1 MSKRLALIW
10 VVFLL
15 AALAAYAGDV
25 AQFVNLGFSPDAK
38 YFMFGQYGI
47 AQKDTTP
54 WAETYIVDVR
64 ANNFVPRGMHKA
76 MGSHPVDPGASGLG
90 ALLDVL
96 ADSLPQKKQFKL
108 DHLSTGRQL
117 YVLVDGAQPAD
128 TLEFRDFQTGKSY
141 KLALTQSVSTK
152 GTETVSSFSIAVT
165 VTDKDGRTHTFTAG
179 SPNITRKGVKAYHLK
194 QLILAPDD
202 TSLVFI
208 VQREEQDTTGNNVRY
223 MVESARPR

>member
-10 VVFLL
+10 VVFFL

-47 AQKDTTP
+47 AEKDTTP
-54 WAETYIVDVR
+54 WAETFIVDVA
-64 ANNFVPRGMHKA
+64 ANNFVPKGARKA
-76 MGSHPVDPGASGLG
+76 AGSRPIDPGATGLG
-90 ALLDVL
+90 ALLNVL
-96 ADSLPQKKQFKL
+96 ADSQPQKKKFRV
-108 DHLSTGRQL
+108 DHLNTGRLL
-117 YVLVDGAQPAD
+117 YVLVDGAQAAD

-141 KLALTQSVSTK
+141 KIALTQSVSTR
-152 GTETVSSFSIAVT
+152 GTDTISSFSIAVT
-165 VTDKDGRTHTFTAG
+165 VTDKDGRVHTFTAG
-179 SPNITRKGVKAYHLK
+179 SPNIVRKGVKAYHIK

-208 VQREEQDTTGNNVRY
+208 VQREEQDNRGNNIRY
-223 MVESARPR
+223 MVETARPR